1 MNQTPTQIKLNEL
14 LEGIAD
20 AKARGKL
27 AKALT
32 SDILPLLREQII
44 KEAGSQKLKERI
56 DDNLQKIAKA
66 TKINEAVI
74 KNILELAIQ
83 PGNEKLLAELVASRK
98 AIEQQTETTEKVIEL
113 SLKSQKDA
121 TTDLIAVLV
130 GMFKENIRFFGEML
144 RKTFNVVLPPEHYL
158 TPQTVAIL
166 DPKTNKYIDLV
177 ELLGGLAKRSTGSG
191 AGGGGFNGVLQGH
204 GTIGTGIGTATA
216 GTPLQLPSFSCSR
229 VVLQANP
236 DNAGDIVVGSSNVV
250 ATLASR
256 VGITLFASQ
265 SQVFNITNVNQLWID
280 TTNTGDKFSY
290 YYEK

>member
-1 MNQTPTQIKLNEL
+1 MNEKPTPTQTKLNEL

-56 DDNLQKIAKA
+56 DDNLKKIAQNAKIHSDVLTALISNLKA
-66 TKINEAVI
+66 VEN
-74 KNILELAIQ
+74 
-83 PGNEKLLAELVASRK
+83 
-98 AIEQQTETTEKVIEL
+98 QTEVTKLTIETIKTT
-113 SLKSQKDA
+113 QKDA
-121 TTDLIAVLV
+121 TTDLITVLV
-130 GMFKENIRFFGEML
+130 GMFKENIRFFGEVL
-144 RKTFNVVLPPEHYL
+144 RKTFNVALPPEHYL
-158 TPQTVAIL
+158 TPQTMVIL

-177 ELLGGLAKRSTGSG
+177 ELLGGLAKRSTGGG

-204 GTIGTGIGTATA
+204 GTIGTGMETVTA
-216 GTPLQLPSFSCSR
+216 GTPLQLPSFACSR
-229 VVLQANP
+229 VIIQANP
-236 DNAGDIVVGSSNVV
+236 ENAGDIVVGGSNVV
-250 ATLASR
+250 ATVASR

-265 SQVFNITNVNQLWID
+265 SQVFNITNVNQLWVD
-280 TTNTGDKFSY
+280 TTNTGDKFTY